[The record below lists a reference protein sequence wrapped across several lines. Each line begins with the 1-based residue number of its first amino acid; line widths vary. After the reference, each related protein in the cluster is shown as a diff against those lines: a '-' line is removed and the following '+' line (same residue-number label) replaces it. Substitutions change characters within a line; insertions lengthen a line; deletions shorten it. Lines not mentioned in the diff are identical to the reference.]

1 MGLPPPVMP
10 EPPAGS
16 AAAEPARRWRDLR
29 KRALSA
35 AVLGPGALL
44 CIWLGAAAWTALM
57 TVAIALLTWEWVRMC
72 GLRSRAWPGIAV
84 PAVVGLACAAA
95 VLGQPVVG
103 LGLLFA
109 GFAATWIAA
118 PRLRRRGGPP
128 PPASWLALGV
138 LYIGLAG
145 IALIELRHDNDAG
158 RGNVFF
164 LIFVVWASDIGAYI
178 VGRLVGGP
186 KLAPSIS
193 PGKTRSGAVGGLLSS
208 MLVGWLA
215 ADWLVPGNPAVLK
228 VLAVAALLGI
238 ATQLGDLLESAV
250 KRHFGVKDSSMLIP
264 GHGGVLDRLDGL
276 LAAAP
281 VAALLAFAV
290 GYGVPLWR

>member
-1 MGLPPPVMP
+1 MADPVP
-10 EPPAGS
+10 EPS
-16 AAAEPARRWRDLR
+16 AAAQSAKRWRDLK

-44 CIWLGAAAWTALM
+44 CIWLGALPWTALM
-57 TVAIALLTWEWVRMC
+57 TLAIALLSWEWVRLC

-84 PAVVGLACAAA
+84 PLTVGAACGLAVFSLPVPGLA
-95 VLGQPVVG
+95 VL
-103 LGLLFA
+103 LA
-109 GFAATWIAA
+109 GFLGTWIAA
-118 PRLRRRGGPP
+118 PRLRRRGGGAPP
-128 PPASWLALGV
+128 PTSWLALGV

-145 IALIELRHDNDAG
+145 IALIELRHDNEAG
-158 RGNVFF
+158 RNNVLF
-164 LIFVVWASDIGAYI
+164 LIFVVWASDIGAYL
-178 VGRLVGGP
+178 VGRMVGGP
-186 KLAPSIS
+186 KLAPAIS
-193 PGKTRSGAVGGLLSS
+193 PGKTWSGAVGGLLCC

-215 ADWLVPGNPAVLK
+215 ADFLVPGNPPALK
-228 VLAVAALLGI
+228 VLAVAALLGV